1 MNGKKVQDSDYE
13 SVRELA
19 NHCKKEGV
27 NLGDLISKLESLH
40 NICYSNIATSTGQTS
55 NIIISINNYKE
66 SNRPI
71 ITKKTIRIDGI

>member
-27 NLGDLISKLESLH
+27 NLGDLISALRIK
-40 NICYSNIATSTGQTS
+40 NPIKQIALPQ
-55 NIIISINNYKE
+55 ISKVTYRMHDILTNLAYVDFLQKE
-66 SNRPI
+66 PQCR
-71 ITKKTIRIDGI
+71 R